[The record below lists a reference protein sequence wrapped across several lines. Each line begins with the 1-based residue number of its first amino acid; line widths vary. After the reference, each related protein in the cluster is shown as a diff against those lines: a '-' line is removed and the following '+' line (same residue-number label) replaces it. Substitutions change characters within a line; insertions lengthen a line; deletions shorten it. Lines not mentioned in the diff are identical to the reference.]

1 MAVQHFFNAGR
12 LLGFIGIYLLAFV
25 LKVANVCL
33 YKEGSENFFS
43 FYFVFS
49 IISFNFAP

>member
-12 LLGFIGIYLLAFV
+12 LFVFI
-25 LKVANVCL
+25 
-33 YKEGSENFFS
+33 SENFFS

-49 IISFNFAP
+49 IISFNFAA